1 MGISKEDFCD
11 FKGTYWDW
19 TASAEMVCNSYAPV
33 TAISSTSITIDTDNA
48 IVSNTNCKFA
58 VYSEVLFHVSAS
70 RNVNGNYATEYL
82 GKWCWATITAKSGNL
97 LTLNKDVTKILPA
110 EEFSKYYVQAIAVF
124 KIKSRLNINEEVT
137 ISPPAYSITKN
148 CGGIIVIKNN
158 GQFSLN
164 KLNIDLTGKGIPA
177 ASKAL
182 RPWLQQELQG
192 MKDTDPYAG
201 WENGATTDR
210 FMLNAGDG
218 ACFIVAKNI
227 FIDGSAT
234 RIGNVNSKGVLNCRG
249 AVDSANK
256 PSDVTNVG
264 GSTILLVSTYGRT
277 IGNYGREKSFS
288 KYRSTSLEEGQGLGR
303 ACFVSHATAGAIDDQ
318 GCVAIDALDAPNAL
332 TANFNIRDFGNGSL
346 QNVTNPTKCI
356 NNYARISEVSK
367 DRKQLTMKD
376 GILAV
381 TNGYNGGL
389 AKIEAGALVMVV
401 ATSTSSDPEIFRQEH
416 GKMTFAKILSVTST
430 KITIDKA
437 LPEFDA
443 STVWQVVSVPQF
455 KNFTLNK
462 TYDQTPNYRGRASDK
477 DITGV
482 GGICVIACS
491 ETCDLR
497 GGQIDVKF
505 KGRPKSTASYIYTTL
520 ETASSDLAGQ
530 INYGEKVPNSN
541 MTIRFPPGGGDGAV
555 FILANKLIMDENT
568 RIGHTGTGNKLGGT
582 GIENNVEQAGGGFKA
597 PDSTNGVKGGAGYD
611 TGTGSYAC
619 SDSNRMGGNVL
630 IIADTI
636 QNFNL
641 SAIATG
647 GHGKLNNTRAAAVG
661 GCGYGGGNVAGGG
674 YHGGAKGAG
683 CAGNAFIFCNNA
695 VNQNLDGIIV
705 SE

>member
-1 MGISKEDFCD
+1 MSISKEDFCD
-11 FKGTYWDW
+11 FKGFYWDW

-48 IVSNTNCKFA
+48 IVSNTNGKFELG
-58 VYSEVLFHVSAS
+58 SEVLFHVSAA
-70 RNVNGNYATEYL
+70 RNVNGNYATKYL

-97 LTLNKDVTKILPA
+97 LTLNKDVTNILPA

-164 KLNIDLTGKGIPA
+164 KLNIDLTGKGIPT

-227 FIDGSAT
+227 FIDGSVT
-234 RIGNVNSKGVLNCRG
+234 RIGNVDSKGVLNCRG
-249 AVDSANK
+249 ASDSANK
-256 PSDVTNVG
+256 PSGVTNVG

-303 ACFVSHATAGAIDDQ
+303 ACFVSPAATGAIDDQ

-332 TANFNIRDFGNGSL
+332 TANFNIRDFGDGSL

-367 DRKQLTMKD
+367 DRKQLTYTAKT
-376 GILAV
+376 
-381 TNGYNGGL
+381 TNGLSQIQTGT
-389 AKIEAGALVMVV
+389 LVMAV
-401 ATSTSSDPEIFRQEH
+401 ATSTSSDPEICRQEH
-416 GKMTFAKILSVTST
+416 GKMTFAKVLSITST
-430 KITIDKA
+430 KITLDTA
-437 LPEFDA
+437 LPEFDD
-443 STVWQVVSVPQF
+443 STVWQIVSVPQF
-455 KNFTLNK
+455 QNFRLDKSYELTPQYTAQTVGNK
-462 TYDQTPNYRGRASDK
+462 TYGYG
-477 DITGV
+477 GV
-482 GGICVIACS
+482 CALACTD
-491 ETCDLR
+491 TCNLT
-497 GGQIDVKF
+497 GGQLIVKQTE
-505 KGRPKSTASYIYTTL
+505 K
-520 ETASSDLAGQ
+520 AGL

-541 MTIRFPPGGGDGAV
+541 LTIRFPPTGGAGSI
-555 FILANKLIMDENT
+555 FILANKLIMSVDTRLGSAGAHMTHGGLGDSNNT
-568 RIGHTGTGNKLGGT
+568 NS
-582 GIENNVEQAGGGFKA
+582 AGGWKA
-597 PDSTNGVKGGAGYD
+597 PDKDGYHGGSGNGATNTETISGRTYQNYAG
-611 TGTGSYAC
+611 SF
-619 SDSNRMGGNVL
+619 SQRMGANVL
-630 IIADTI
+630 IIANTI
-636 QNFNL
+636 NNL
-641 SAIATG
+641 YVANIATG
-647 GHGKLNNTRAAAVG
+647 GLGYGNPNANG
-661 GCGYGGGNVAGGG
+661 GCGYGGGDVAGGG
-674 YHGGAKGAG
+674 YHGGGGGAHGGG

-695 VNQNLDGIIV
+695 VNQNTSGIV
-705 SE
+705 VDE